1 MSDALANTNL
11 IAHEKALEAAGDAIS
26 LVLRVPAPLKSIADQ
41 VIRSASSV
49 PANLAEGHGR
59 SGRDRVHFWRIAY
72 ASAKE
77 VDSHLRLLERAG
89 VVNTGNVA
97 RVLETLDQVR
107 ADMEAHQPEDLND
120 HDVASRPSGRCRRR
134 PPPALILPLSP
145 VAAPVAGAD
154 PCTPDFE
161 RGECPSHQIPDEPNV
176 RRLNVTR
183 TSRAA
188 PGSAGG
194 HGGGRTTGRC

>member
-1 MSDALANTNL
+1 MNDPEVTMSNALASTNL
-11 IAHEKALEAAGDAIS
+11 IAHEKALAAAGDAIS

-59 SGRDRVHFWRIAY
+59 TGRDRVHFWRIAY

-107 ADMEAHQPEDLND
+107 AMTW
-120 HDVASRPSGRCRRR
+120 R
-134 PPPALILPLSP
+134 LINP
-145 VAAPVAGAD
+145 
-154 PCTPDFE
+154 
-161 RGECPSHQIPDEPNV
+161 
-176 RRLNVTR
+176 
-183 TSRAA
+183 
-188 PGSAGG
+188 
-194 HGGGRTTGRC
+194 TT